1 MKENINRVQKFSKF
15 INENNDFDNKVE
27 LFKKEFKDLLL
38 KYNIDIYADS
48 IGEGF
53 TSEIV
58 IDMDDKEI
66 IRITDIYDIK

>member
-1 MKENINRVQKFSKF
+1 MKEDINRVQKFSKF

>member
-1 MKENINRVQKFSKF
+1 MKEDINRVQKFSKF

-66 IRITDIYDIK
+66 IRVTDIYDIK